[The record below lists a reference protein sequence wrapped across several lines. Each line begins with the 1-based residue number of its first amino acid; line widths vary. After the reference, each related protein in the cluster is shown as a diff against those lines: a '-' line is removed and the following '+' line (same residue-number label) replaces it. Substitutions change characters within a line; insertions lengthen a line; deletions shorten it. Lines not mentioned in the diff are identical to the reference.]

1 MIGRRFREAY
11 GNDVS
16 IVQLR
21 ILRKCNY
28 AVIIFKMSDDSLTA
42 NILESISDG
51 VFTVDENWKIT
62 SFNRAAERITGVGRK
77 QAIGQNCFEVFKS
90 NMCESSCPLRR
101 TMKTGKPLVDR
112 SGFCVTKKG
121 SRIPISVS
129 TALLVDARGRVLGGA
144 ETFRDLTELE
154 ELKKELASRGPNPVF
169 RSKSP
174 SMEKLLAMLPA
185 VSDSTSSILIR
196 GETGTGKEVL
206 ARAIHSLSPRKDG
219 PFVAVNC
226 GAIPEN
232 LLESEL
238 FGYKKGAFTGAD
250 RDKPGRFALAEG
262 GTLFLDEIGDIAPAL
277 QVKLLRVLQER
288 EYEPL
293 GGTKPVRADVRLVS
307 ATNADLAALI
317 AEGTFR
323 RDLFY
328 RVNVINLVLPPLKDR
343 KEDIPDLAS
352 GFLSSFAVK
361 MNRKI
366 DGIAPE
372 VFSRFYAYDW
382 PGNIREL
389 ENVVER
395 MVVLADAPI
404 IGRDLLPSELLAPG
418 VSLKEALA
426 GAGPAKVAR
435 VRDEAE
441 RECIAAALEAHGW
454 RRAETAAALG
464 IDKATLWRK
473 VKKLGIT
480 EP

>member
-1 MIGRRFREAY
+1 M
-11 GNDVS
+11 NDE
-16 IVQLR
+16 
-21 ILRKCNY
+21 
-28 AVIIFKMSDDSLTA
+28 SLTA

-62 SFNRAAERITGVGRK
+62 SFNRAAEKITGVSRK
-77 QAIGQNCFEVFKS
+77 NAIGQNCFEVFKS

-101 TMKTGKPLVDR
+101 TMKTGKPLIDR

-121 SRIPISVS
+121 KRIPISVS
-129 TALLVDARGRVLGGA
+129 TALLVDGRGQVLGGA
-144 ETFRDLTELE
+144 ETFRDLSELE

-174 SMEKLLAMLPA
+174 SMERLLAMLPA
-185 VSDSTSSILIR
+185 VSDSTSSILIQ

-226 GAIPEN
+226 GAIPES

-262 GTLFLDEIGDIAPAL
+262 GTLFLDEIGDVSPSL

-288 EYEPL
+288 EFEPL
-293 GGTKPVRADVRLVS
+293 GGTKPVRSDVRLVS
-307 ATNADLAALI
+307 ATNANLARLI
-317 AEGTFR
+317 TDGKFR
-323 RDLFY
+323 KDLFY
-328 RVNVINLVLPPLKDR
+328 RINVINLALPPLKER

-361 MNRKI
+361 MNKKI
-366 DGIAPE
+366 DGFAPE

-389 ENVVER
+389 ENVIER
-395 MVVLADAPI
+395 MVVLADSPV
-404 IGRDLLPSELLAPG
+404 IGRDLLPTELTAPC
-418 VSLKEALA
+418 VSVKEALS
-426 GAGPAKVAR
+426 GVGPAKVAR

-441 RECIAAALEAHGW
+441 RDCIIAALKAHGW
-454 RRAETAAALG
+454 KRAETADALG
-464 IDKATLWRK
+464 MDKATLWRK
-473 VKKLGIT
+473 MKKLGIT
-480 EP
+480 AR

>member
-1 MIGRRFREAY
+1 M
-11 GNDVS
+11 NDE
-16 IVQLR
+16 
-21 ILRKCNY
+21 
-28 AVIIFKMSDDSLTA
+28 SLTA

-62 SFNRAAERITGVGRK
+62 SFNRAAEKITGVSRK
-77 QAIGQNCFEVFKS
+77 NAIGQNCFEVFKS

-101 TMKTGKPLVDR
+101 TMKTGRPLIDR
-112 SGFCVTKKG
+112 AGFCVTNKG
-121 SRIPISVS
+121 ARIPISVS
-129 TALLVDARGRVLGGA
+129 TALLVDGRGRVLGGA
-144 ETFRDLTELE
+144 ETFRDLSELE
-154 ELKKELASRGPNPVF
+154 GLKKELETRGPNPVF

-174 SMEKLLAMLPA
+174 SMERLLAMLPA
-185 VSDSTSSILIR
+185 VSDSTSSILIQ

-226 GAIPEN
+226 GAIPES

-262 GTLFLDEIGDIAPAL
+262 GTLFLDEIGDVSPAL

-307 ATNADLAALI
+307 ATNADLARLI
-317 AEGTFR
+317 ADGKFR

-328 RVNVINLVLPPLKDR
+328 RINVINLALPPLKDR

-352 GFLSSFAVK
+352 GFLASFSAK
-361 MNRKI
+361 MNKKI
-366 DGIAPE
+366 DGFAPE

-395 MVVLADAPI
+395 MVVLADSPV
-404 IGRDLLPSELLAPG
+404 IGRDLLPPELTAPG
-418 VSLKEALA
+418 VSVREALS
-426 GAGPAKVAR
+426 GQSGAKVTL

-441 RECIAAALEAHGW
+441 RGCIVAALDAHGW
-454 RRAETAAALG
+454 KRAETAEALG
-464 IDKATLWRK
+464 MDKATLWRK
-473 VKKLGIT
+473 MKRLGIT
-480 EP
+480 KP

>member
-1 MIGRRFREAY
+1 
-11 GNDVS
+11 
-16 IVQLR
+16 
-21 ILRKCNY
+21 
-28 AVIIFKMSDDSLTA
+28 MSDENLTA

-51 VFTVDENWKIT
+51 VFTVDEDWKIT
-62 SFNRAAERITGVGRK
+62 SFNRAAEKITGVSRK
-77 QAIGQNCFEVFKS
+77 NAIGQNCFEVFKS

-121 SRIPISVS
+121 KRIPISVS

-144 ETFRDLTELE
+144 ETFRDLSELE
-154 ELKKELASRGPNPVF
+154 DLKKELAARGPNPIF

-185 VSDSTSSILIR
+185 VSDSTSSILIQ

-206 ARAIHSLSPRKDG
+206 ARAIHALSPRKDG

-226 GAIPEN
+226 GAIPES

-250 RDKPGRFALAEG
+250 RDKQGRFALAEG
-262 GTLFLDEIGDIAPAL
+262 GTLFLDEIGDISTAL
-277 QVKLLRVLQER
+277 QIKLLRVLQER

-293 GGTKPVRADVRLVS
+293 GGTKPVKADIRLVS

-317 AEGTFR
+317 AEGKFR

-352 GFLSSFAVK
+352 GFLSSFASK
-361 MNRKI
+361 MNKKI

-395 MVVLADAPI
+395 MVVLAADSI
-404 IGRDLLPSELLAPG
+404 IGKESLPGELTAQS
-418 VSLKEALA
+418 VAVKEALS
-426 GAGPAKVAR
+426 GTGITKVSL

-441 RECIAAALEAHGW
+441 RECIIAALDAHGW
-454 RRAETAAALG
+454 KRAETAVALG
-464 IDKATLWRK
+464 MDKATLWRK
-473 VKKLGIT
+473 MKKLGIG
-480 EP
+480 ER

>member
-1 MIGRRFREAY
+1 M
-11 GNDVS
+11 NDE
-16 IVQLR
+16 
-21 ILRKCNY
+21 
-28 AVIIFKMSDDSLTA
+28 SLTA

-62 SFNRAAERITGVGRK
+62 SFNRAAEKITGVSRK
-77 QAIGQNCFEVFKS
+77 NAIGQNCFEVFKS

-112 SGFCVTKKG
+112 AGFCVTKKG
-121 SRIPISVS
+121 KRIPISVS
-129 TALLVDARGRVLGGA
+129 TALLVDVRGRVLGGA
-144 ETFRDLTELE
+144 ETFRDLSELE
-154 ELKKELASRGPNPVF
+154 DLKKELAARGPNPIF

-174 SMEKLLAMLPA
+174 SMEQLLAMLPA
-185 VSDSTSSILIR
+185 VSDSTSSILIQ

-206 ARAIHSLSPRKDG
+206 ARAIHALSPRKDG

-226 GAIPEN
+226 GAIPES

-262 GTLFLDEIGDIAPAL
+262 GTLFLDEIGDISPAL

-307 ATNADLAALI
+307 ATNADLARLI
-317 AEGTFR
+317 AEGKFR

-328 RVNVINLVLPPLKDR
+328 RINVINLTLPPLKER
-343 KEDIPDLAS
+343 KEDIPDLAL
-352 GFLSSFAVK
+352 GFLASFATK
-361 MNRKI
+361 MNKKI
-366 DGIAPE
+366 DGFAPE

-395 MVVLADAPI
+395 MVVLAGDSI
-404 IGRDLLPSELLAPG
+404 IGRESLPSELAAQA
-418 VSLKEALA
+418 VAVKEALA
-426 GAGPAKVAR
+426 GTGQEKVAQ
-435 VRDEAE
+435 VRDGAE
-441 RECIAAALEAHGW
+441 RDCIVAALDAHGW
-454 RRAETAAALG
+454 KRTETACALG
-464 IDKATLWRK
+464 MDKSTLWRK
-473 VKKLGIT
+473 MKKLGIT
-480 EP
+480 GA

>member
-1 MIGRRFREAY
+1 
-11 GNDVS
+11 
-16 IVQLR
+16 
-21 ILRKCNY
+21 
-28 AVIIFKMSDDSLTA
+28 MSDENLTA

-51 VFTVDENWKIT
+51 VFTVDEDWKIT
-62 SFNRAAERITGVGRK
+62 SFNRAAEKITGVSRK

-121 SRIPISVS
+121 RRIPISVS

-144 ETFRDLTELE
+144 ETFRDLSELE
-154 ELKKELASRGPNPVF
+154 NLKKELASRGPNPVF

-174 SMEKLLAMLPA
+174 SLEKLLAMLPA
-185 VSDSTSSILIR
+185 VSDSTSSILIQ

-262 GTLFLDEIGDIAPAL
+262 GTLFLDEIGDIAPPL

-293 GGTKPVRADVRLVS
+293 GGTKPARADVRLVS
-307 ATNADLAALI
+307 ATNADLAGLI

-328 RVNVINLVLPPLKDR
+328 RVNVINLALPPLKDR

-352 GFLSSFAVK
+352 GFLSTFASK
-361 MNRKI
+361 MNKKI
-366 DGIAPE
+366 DGFAPE

-395 MVVLADAPI
+395 MVVLADAPV
-404 IGRDLLPSELLAPG
+404 IGRDLLPTELLTPV
-418 VSLKEALA
+418 VSLKEALS

-441 RECIAAALEAHGW
+441 RECIVSSLDAHGW

-464 IDKATLWRK
+464 MDKATLWRK
-473 VKKLGIT
+473 MKRFGIT
-480 EP
+480 GP

>member
-1 MIGRRFREAY
+1 M
-11 GNDVS
+11 N
-16 IVQLR
+16 
-21 ILRKCNY
+21 
-28 AVIIFKMSDDSLTA
+28 DDSLTA

-62 SFNRAAERITGVGRK
+62 SFNRAAEKITGVSRK
-77 QAIGQNCFEVFKS
+77 NAIGENCFEVFKS

-101 TMKTGKPLVDR
+101 TMKTGKPLIDR

-121 SRIPISVS
+121 KRIPISVS
-129 TALLVDARGRVLGGA
+129 TALLVDGRGRVLGGA
-144 ETFRDLTELE
+144 ETFRDLSELE

-174 SMEKLLAMLPA
+174 SMERLLAMLPA
-185 VSDSTSSILIR
+185 VSDSTSSILIQ

-226 GAIPEN
+226 GAIPES

-238 FGYKKGAFTGAD
+238 FGYKKGAFTGAEK
-250 RDKPGRFALAEG
+250 DKPGRFALAEG
-262 GTLFLDEIGDIAPAL
+262 GTLFLDEIGDISSAL

-293 GGTKPVRADVRLVS
+293 GGTKPVRSDIRLVS
-307 ATNADLAALI
+307 ATNADLSRLI
-317 AEGTFR
+317 ADGKFR
-323 RDLFY
+323 KDLFY
-328 RVNVINLVLPPLKDR
+328 RINVINLVLPSLKER
-343 KEDIPDLAS
+343 KDDIPDLAS
-352 GFLSSFAVK
+352 GFLLSFAAK
-361 MNRKI
+361 MNKKI
-366 DGIAPE
+366 DGFASE

-395 MVVLADAPI
+395 MVVLADSPV
-404 IGRDLLPSELLAPG
+404 IGRGLLPLELTAPS
-418 VSLKEALA
+418 VSLKEALN
-426 GAGPAKVAR
+426 GDTPAKVSL

-441 RECIAAALEAHGW
+441 RECILVALEANGW
-454 RRAETAAALG
+454 KRAETAVFLG
-464 IDKATLWRK
+464 MDKATLWRK
-473 VKKLGIT
+473 MKKLGIT
-480 EP
+480 RPS

>member
-1 MIGRRFREAY
+1 MT
-11 GNDVS
+11 
-16 IVQLR
+16 
-21 ILRKCNY
+21 
-28 AVIIFKMSDDSLTA
+28 DDSLTA

-51 VFTVDENWKIT
+51 VFTVDDNWKIT
-62 SFNRAAERITGVGRK
+62 SFNRAAERITGVNRK
-77 QAIGQNCFEVFKS
+77 NAIGQNCFEVFKS

-101 TMKTGKPLVDR
+101 TMKTGKPLIDR

-121 SRIPISVS
+121 KRIPISVS
-129 TALLVDARGRVLGGA
+129 TALLVDARGRILGGA
-144 ETFRDLTELE
+144 ETFRDLSELE

-174 SMEKLLAMLPA
+174 SMERLLAMLPA
-185 VSDSTSSILIR
+185 VSDSTSSILIQ

-206 ARAIHSLSPRKDG
+206 ARTIHALSPRKDG

-226 GAIPEN
+226 GAIPES

-250 RDKPGRFALAEG
+250 KDKPGRFALAEG
-262 GTLFLDEIGDIAPAL
+262 GTLFLDEIGDIASAL

-293 GGTKPVRADVRLVS
+293 GSTKSVNTDVRLVS
-307 ATNADLAALI
+307 ATNTDLSRLI
-317 AEGTFR
+317 AEGKFR
-323 RDLFY
+323 KDLFY
-328 RVNVINLVLPPLKDR
+328 RINVINLVLPQLKER

-352 GFLSSFAVK
+352 GFLVSFAAK
-361 MNRKI
+361 MNKKI

-395 MVVLADAPI
+395 MVVLADSPV
-404 IGRDLLPSELLAPG
+404 IGRDLLPTELTAPG
-418 VSLKEALA
+418 ISTKEALA
-426 GAGPAKVAR
+426 GGSSAKVSF

-441 RECIAAALEAHGW
+441 RECILAALEANSW
-454 RRAETAAALG
+454 KRADTATSLG
-464 IDKATLWRK
+464 MDKATLWRK
-473 VKKLGIT
+473 MKKLGII